1 MMKIPSFIPEKV
13 KIVLTLLRNK
23 SFLTFLFFL
32 TLSTA
37 FWIFEAFKET
47 NTVELTVPLELT
59 NVPDNVVVTTEL
71 PHDVTVQLRD
81 RNSSLFYYRYFKQ
94 LQPVKVDFAHYTNPS
109 GHVKVPQED
118 VKRSVIQQFE
128 TSTEL
133 VALRPDT
140 LEFYYNY
147 GTKKTVNT
155 RLQGKLSAAEGYYIV
170 SQRLHPE
177 TATVYATD
185 RQLDTITAAYTAP
198 LYLTDVNKSFTMPLS
213 VHDVKGAKFFPD
225 TLTLSV
231 EVDRLVEKTLSLPI
245 QPLNFPDDVRL
256 RTFPMKVNVTFQVG
270 MKEFRNVTEKDF
282 QLVLDANDLSNAA
295 DNTCLVRV
303 ARQPESVFHL
313 RLSQSEVEFLIEK
326 TGVQ

>member
-47 NTVELTVPLELT
+47 NTVELTVPMELT

-118 VKRSVIQQFE
+118 VKRIVIQQFE

-185 RQLDTITAAYTAP
+185 RQLDTITTVRTTPFYAADLKENLMT
-198 LYLTDVNKSFTMPLS
+198 TVG
-213 VHDVKGAKFFPD
+213 VQRVKGAKFLPD
-225 TLTLSV
+225 TLRLEV
-231 EVDRLVEKTLSLPI
+231 EVDRLVEKTLALPI
-245 QPLNFPDDVRL
+245 QAINFPDDVGL

-270 MKEFRNVTEKDF
+270 MKEFRDVTEKDF
-282 QLVLDANDLSNAA
+282 TLVLDANDLTHPGV
-295 DNTCLVRV
+295 NTCPLRL
-303 ARQPESVFHL
+303 ESSPKNVFRP

-326 TGVQ
+326 KSEQ

>member
-185 RQLDTITAAYTAP
+185 RQLDTITTVRTTPFYAADLKENLMT
-198 LYLTDVNKSFTMPLS
+198 TVG
-213 VHDVKGAKFFPD
+213 VQRVKGAKFLPD
-225 TLTLSV
+225 TLRLEV
-231 EVDRLVEKTLSLPI
+231 EVDRLVEKTLALPI
-245 QPLNFPDDVRL
+245 QAINFPDDVGL

-282 QLVLDANDLSNAA
+282 TLVLDANDLTHPGV
-295 DNTCLVRV
+295 NTCPL
-303 ARQPESVFHL
+303 QLESSPKNVFRP

-326 TGVQ
+326 KSEQ

>member
-185 RQLDTITAAYTAP
+185 RQLDTITTVRTTPFYAADLKENLMTT
-198 LYLTDVNKSFTMPLS
+198 LGVQR
-213 VHDVKGAKFFPD
+213 VKGAKFLPD
-225 TLTLSV
+225 TLRLEV
-231 EVDRLVEKTLSLPI
+231 EVDRLVEKTLALPI
-245 QPLNFPDDVRL
+245 QAINFPDDVGL

-282 QLVLDANDLSNAA
+282 TLVLDANDLTHPGV
-295 DNTCLVRV
+295 NTCPLRL
-303 ARQPESVFHL
+303 ESSPKNVFRS

-326 TGVQ
+326 KSEQ